1 VSLGFGGCF
10 FGKDNDMYR
19 KDTLSNGIRVVSE
32 TLPKSRSVSIG
43 VWVKVGSRH
52 ESPEIGGI
60 SHFIEHLFF
69 KGTKKRTAK
78 DIAIEMD
85 SLGGEMNA
93 FTSQETTTY
102 YAKVVDEHLP
112 VAIDILSDILLGS
125 KFDPA
130 EMEKERKVI
139 LEEIKGVED
148 TPDDYI
154 HELFTNTVWPD
165 NSLGRPILG
174 TKDTIK
180 ALKHEDIIRYI
191 DKYYCPK
198 EIVISVAGNFEHAR
212 LVELL
217 NASFGTLSR
226 TGTPKQ
232 EVAPTFTRSLF
243 VKKKQLEQVQ
253 LCIGCKGLQY
263 AHEDRFV
270 ISALNTV
277 LGNSMSSRLFQ
288 EVREQNAL
296 AYSIYSYV
304 TSYRDA
310 GLLTV
315 YAGTDPTS
323 ALEAV
328 RLVIKEF
335 KKLRD
340 EGITPAEEL
349 RVKNQVKGSLV
360 LSLESSNSHMSRLA
374 RQEIYYGKYL
384 SMDDIIKG
392 VEKVSREHVQ
402 RLAQQLFVPEN
413 LTLAV
418 LGPLAKS
425 DVPDSVLAI

>member
-1 VSLGFGGCF
+1 
-10 FGKDNDMYR
+10 MYR
-19 KDTLSNGIRVVSE
+19 KDTLANGIRVVSE

-52 ESPEIGGI
+52 EPPQIGGI

-69 KGTKKRTAK
+69 KGTEKRSAK
-78 DIAIEMD
+78 EIAIEMD

-112 VAIDILSDILLGS
+112 VVIEILADILLGA
-125 KFDPA
+125 KFDPV

-165 NSLGRPILG
+165 SSLGRPILG
-174 TKDTIK
+174 TKDTIRD
-180 ALKHEDIIRYI
+180 LKHDDILSYI
-191 DKYYCPK
+191 NSNYSPR

-212 LVELL
+212 LIELL
-217 NASFGTLSR
+217 NLNFGKLAR
-226 TGTPKQ
+226 NGTPRK
-232 EVAPTFTRSLF
+232 ETTPAFSPAVS

-253 LCIGCKGLQY
+253 LCLGCKGLHY
-263 AHEDRFV
+263 THEDRYT
-270 ISALNTV
+270 ILALNTV

-288 EVREQNAL
+288 EIREQNAL

-304 TSYRDA
+304 TFYRDT

-315 YAGTDPTS
+315 YAGTDPS
-323 ALEAV
+323 NALEVV
-328 RLVIKEF
+328 RLVMKELNKIKE
-335 KKLRD
+335 
-340 EGITPAEEL
+340 EGITAAEEQ
-349 RVKNQVKGSLV
+349 RVKNQIKGNLI
-360 LSLESSNSHMSRLA
+360 LSLESSNSHMSRIA
-374 RQEIYYGKYL
+374 RQEIYFGKYL
-384 SMDDIIKG
+384 SIDDIIKG
-392 VEKVSREHVQ
+392 VESVNAKEVQ
-402 RLAQQLFVPEN
+402 RLAQTLFNREN
-413 LTLAV
+413 LALTI
-418 LGPLAKS
+418 LGPLSKA
-425 DVPDSVLAI
+425 DVPDTVLET

>member
-1 VSLGFGGCF
+1 
-10 FGKDNDMYR
+10 MYR
-19 KDTLSNGIRVVSE
+19 KDTLTNGIRVVSE

-52 ESPEIGGI
+52 EPEEIGGV

-69 KGTKKRTAK
+69 KGTEKRTAK

-85 SLGGEMNA
+85 SIGGEMNA

-112 VAIDILSDILLGS
+112 VAIDILSDILLHS
-125 KFDPA
+125 KFDPL

-154 HELFTNTVWPD
+154 HELFTNTVWAG

-174 TKDTIK
+174 TRDTIK
-180 ALKHEDIIRYI
+180 ALKHKDIVAYI
-191 DKYYCPK
+191 DNYYSPR

-212 LVELL
+212 LIELL
-217 NASFGTLSR
+217 NASFGKLARGSLDKKEV
-226 TGTPKQ
+226 TP
-232 EVAPTFTRSLF
+232 VFTQAIA

-253 LCIGCKGLQY
+253 ICVGCKGMQY
-263 AHEDRFV
+263 THEDRFV

-277 LGNSMSSRLFQ
+277 MGNSMSSRLFQ
-288 EVREQNAL
+288 EIREQNAL

-304 TSYRDA
+304 TSYRDT

-315 YAGTDPTS
+315 YAGADPS
-323 ALEAV
+323 NALEVV

-335 KKLRD
+335 RKIKD
-340 EGITPAEEL
+340 EGITPAEES
-349 RVKNQVKGSLV
+349 RVRNQIKGSLV
-360 LSLESSNSHMSRLA
+360 LSLESSTSHMSRLA
-374 RQEIYYGKYL
+374 RQEIYFGKYL

-392 VEKVSREHVQ
+392 VEKVTAEQVQ
-402 RLAQQLFVPEN
+402 RLAGQLFTREN
-413 LTLAV
+413 ISLTI
-418 LGPLAKS
+418 LGPLSKT
-425 DVPDSVLAI
+425 DVPDGVLEI

>member
-1 VSLGFGGCF
+1 
-10 FGKDNDMYR
+10 MYR

-52 ESPEIGGI
+52 EPPEIGGI

-69 KGTKKRTAK
+69 KGTQRRTAK

-85 SLGGEMNA
+85 SIGGEMNA

-154 HELFTNTVWPD
+154 HELFTSTVWPD

-180 ALKHEDIIRYI
+180 SLKHKNIITYI
-191 DKYYCPK
+191 DNYYSPK

-212 LVELL
+212 LIDLL
-217 NASFGTLSR
+217 NMSFGKLSR
-226 TGTPKQ
+226 AGILKQ
-232 EVAPTFTRSLF
+232 EGTPTFTRAVS

-253 LCIGCKGLQY
+253 LCIGCKGLNY
-263 AHEDRFV
+263 THEDRYV

-288 EVREQNAL
+288 EIREQNAL

-304 TSYRDA
+304 TSYRDT

-315 YAGTDPTS
+315 YAGTDPS
-323 ALEAV
+323 NALEVA
-328 RLVIKEF
+328 RLVLKEFVKIKE
-335 KKLRD
+335 
-340 EGITPAEEL
+340 EGITPAEEA
-349 RVKNQVKGSLV
+349 RVKNQIKGSLV
-360 LSLESSNSHMSRLA
+360 LSLESSSSHMSRIA

-392 VEKVSREHVQ
+392 VEKVTAEQVQ
-402 RLAQQLFVPEN
+402 RLAQQLFSREN
-413 LTLAV
+413 LSLTI
-418 LGPLAKS
+418 LGPLSRA
-425 DVPDSVLAI
+425 DVPDSVLEI

>member
-1 VSLGFGGCF
+1 
-10 FGKDNDMYR
+10 MYR

-52 ESPEIGGI
+52 ELQEIGGI

-69 KGTKKRTAK
+69 KGTAKRTAK
-78 DIAIEMD
+78 EIAIEMD

-93 FTSQETTTY
+93 FTTQETTTY

-112 VAIDILSDILLGS
+112 VAIDILSDILLSS

-154 HELFTNTVWPD
+154 HEIFTSTIWRN

-174 TKDTIK
+174 TRETIK
-180 ALKHEDIIRYI
+180 ALKHADIIAYI
-191 DKYYCPK
+191 ANNYSPK
-198 EIVISVAGNFEHAR
+198 EIVIAVAGNFEHAR
-212 LVELL
+212 LIELL
-217 NASFGTLSR
+217 EASFGTLSLA
-226 TGTPKQ
+226 GIPKKAATPDFTSAV
-232 EVAPTFTRSLF
+232 EVR
-243 VKKKQLEQVQ
+243 KKQLEQVQ
-253 LCIGCKGLQY
+253 LCIGFKGLHY
-263 AHEDRFV
+263 TDENRYV

-288 EVREQNAL
+288 EIREQNAL

-304 TSYRDA
+304 TAYRDT
-310 GLLTV
+310 GLLTI
-315 YAGTDPTS
+315 YAGTGPSNT
-323 ALEAV
+323 LEV
-328 RLVIKEF
+328 IRLVLKEIK
-335 KKLRD
+335 KIKN
-340 EGITPAEEL
+340 EGITAAEES
-349 RVKNQVKGSLV
+349 RVRNQIKGSMV
-360 LSLESSNSHMSRLA
+360 LALESSNSHMSRLA

-384 SMDDIIKG
+384 SIDDIIKG
-392 VEKVSREHVQ
+392 VERVTRDQVQ
-402 RLAQQLFVPEN
+402 QLAQKLFTREN
-413 LTLAV
+413 SALAI
-418 LGPLAKS
+418 LGPLSAT
-425 DVPDSVLAI
+425 DLPDSVLDI

>member
-1 VSLGFGGCF
+1 
-10 FGKDNDMYR
+10 MYR

-52 ESPEIGGI
+52 EPPEIGGI

-69 KGTKKRTAK
+69 KGTQKRTAK

-154 HELFTNTVWPD
+154 HELFTNIVWPD

-174 TKDTIK
+174 TKETIK
-180 ALKHEDIIRYI
+180 ALKHENIIAYI
-191 DKYYCPK
+191 DNYYSPK

-212 LVELL
+212 LIELL
-217 NASFGTLSR
+217 NASFGKLAR
-226 TGTPKQ
+226 AGIPKN
-232 EVAPTFTRSLF
+232 EVAPAFTQALF

-315 YAGTDPTS
+315 YAGTDPAN
-323 ALEAV
+323 ALEAA

-335 KKLRD
+335 KKIKE

-392 VEKVSREHVQ
+392 VEKVSREQVQ
-402 RLAQQLFVPEN
+402 RLAQQLFVKDN
-413 LTLAV
+413 LSLAI
-418 LGPLAKS
+418 LGPLS
-425 DVPDSVLAI
+425 RTDVPESVLDL

>member
-1 VSLGFGGCF
+1 
-10 FGKDNDMYR
+10 MYR
-19 KDTLSNGIRVVSE
+19 KDNLSNGIRVVSE

-52 ESPEIGGI
+52 EPQEIGGI

-69 KGTKKRTAK
+69 KGTEKRTAK

-112 VAIDILSDILLGS
+112 VAVDILTDILLGS
-125 KFDPA
+125 KFDPI

-154 HELFTNTVWPD
+154 HEFFTSTVWPD
-165 NSLGRPILG
+165 NPLGRPILG
-174 TKDTIK
+174 TKETIK
-180 ALKHEDIIRYI
+180 ALKHQDIISDVDHDYS
-191 DKYYCPK
+191 PK
-198 EIVISVAGNFEHAR
+198 EIVISVAGNFEHAQ
-212 LVELL
+212 LIELL
-217 NASFGTLSR
+217 NTSFGKLSR
-226 TGTPKQ
+226 AALPKKEMTP
-232 EVAPTFTRSLF
+232 EFSHAVAVR
-243 VKKKQLEQVQ
+243 KKQLEQVQ
-253 LCIGCKGLQY
+253 VCIGCRGMNY
-263 AHEDRFV
+263 MHEDRYV

-304 TSYRDA
+304 TSYRDT
-310 GLLTV
+310 GLLTI
-315 YAGTDPTS
+315 YAGTDPS
-323 ALEAV
+323 NALEVV
-328 RLVIKEF
+328 RLVAKELRKIK
-335 KKLRD
+335 D
-340 EGITPAEEL
+340 EGITQAEEM
-349 RVKNQVKGSLV
+349 RVKNQIKGTLV

-374 RQEIYYGKYL
+374 RQEIYFGKYL

-392 VEKVSREHVQ
+392 VDKVTAEQSQ
-402 RLAQQLFVPEN
+402 RLAQQLF
-413 LTLAV
+413 T
-418 LGPLAKS
+418 S
-425 DVPDSVLAI
+425 

>member
-1 VSLGFGGCF
+1 
-10 FGKDNDMYR
+10 MYR

-52 ESPEIGGI
+52 EPAEIGGV

-69 KGTKKRTAK
+69 KGTAKRTAK

-85 SLGGEMNA
+85 SIGGEMNA

-125 KFDPA
+125 KFDPL

-148 TPDDYI
+148 TPDDFI
-154 HELFTNTVWPD
+154 HELLTSTVWPD

-174 TKDTIK
+174 TKETIK
-180 ALKHEDIIRYI
+180 GLKHRDLISYI
-191 DKYYCPK
+191 EHHYSPK
-198 EIVISVAGNFEHAR
+198 EIVISVAGNFEHTR
-212 LVELL
+212 LIELL
-217 NASFGTLSR
+217 NASFGQLNR
-226 TGTPKQ
+226 TGDPKIEITP
-232 EVAPTFTRSLF
+232 VFVHAVG

-253 LCIGCKGLQY
+253 ICIGCKGLNY
-263 AHEDRFV
+263 THDERFV

-288 EVREQNAL
+288 EIREQNAL

-304 TSYRDA
+304 TSYRDT
-310 GLLTV
+310 GLLTI
-315 YAGTDPTS
+315 YAGADPLN
-323 ALEAV
+323 AMEVV
-328 RLVIKEF
+328 RLVIRELEKI
-335 KKLRD
+335 KN
-340 EGITPAEEL
+340 EGITHAEET
-349 RVKNQVKGSLV
+349 RVRNQIKGSLV

-374 RQEIYYGKYL
+374 RQEIYFGKYL

-392 VEKVSREHVQ
+392 VEKVTAEQTQH
-402 RLAQQLFVPEN
+402 LAQQLFTREN
-413 LTLAV
+413 ISLTI
-418 LGPLAKS
+418 LGPLNKA
-425 DVPDSVLAI
+425 DVPDGILEL

>member
-1 VSLGFGGCF
+1 
-10 FGKDNDMYR
+10 MYR
-19 KDTLSNGIRVVSE
+19 KDTLTNGIRVVSE
-32 TLPKSRSVSIG
+32 TLPKSRSISIG

-52 ESPEIGGI
+52 EPEEIGGV

-69 KGTKKRTAK
+69 KGTKTRTAK

-85 SLGGEMNA
+85 SIGGEMNA

-112 VAIDILSDILLGS
+112 VAIDILSDILLHS
-125 KFDPA
+125 KFDPL

-154 HELFTNTVWPD
+154 HELFNNTVWAG

-174 TKDTIK
+174 TRDTIK
-180 ALKHEDIIRYI
+180 ALKHKDIVSYI
-191 DKYYCPK
+191 DKYYSPK

-212 LVELL
+212 LIELL
-217 NASFGTLSR
+217 NASFGKLAR
-226 TGTPKQ
+226 GGVDKK
-232 EVAPTFTRSLF
+232 EVTPTFNQAIA

-253 LCIGCKGLQY
+253 ICLGCKGMQY
-263 AHEDRFV
+263 THDDRFV

-288 EVREQNAL
+288 EIREQNAL
-296 AYSIYSYV
+296 AYSIFSYV
-304 TSYRDA
+304 TSYRDT

-315 YAGTDPTS
+315 YAGADPAN
-323 ALEAV
+323 ALEVV
-328 RLVIKEF
+328 RLVTKEF
-335 KKLRD
+335 RKIKD
-340 EGITPAEEL
+340 EGITHAEET
-349 RVKNQVKGSLV
+349 RVKNQIKGSLV
-360 LSLESSNSHMSRLA
+360 LSLESSTSHMSRLA
-374 RQEIYYGKYL
+374 RQEIYFGKYL

-392 VEKVSREHVQ
+392 VEKVTAEQVQ
-402 RLAQQLFVPEN
+402 RVARQLFDQEN
-413 LTLAV
+413 ISLAI
-418 LGPLAKS
+418 LGPLNKA
-425 DVPDSVLAI
+425 DVPDGVLEM

>member
-1 VSLGFGGCF
+1 
-10 FGKDNDMYR
+10 MYR

-52 ESPEIGGI
+52 EPPAIGGI
-60 SHFIEHLFF
+60 SHFIEHMFF
-69 KGTKKRTAK
+69 KGTGKRSAK
-78 DIAIEMD
+78 DIAIE
-85 SLGGEMNA
+85 
-93 FTSQETTTY
+93 
-102 YAKVVDEHLP
+102 
-112 VAIDILSDILLGS
+112 ILADILLGA
-125 KFDPA
+125 KFDPV

-174 TKDTIK
+174 TRETIK
-180 ALKHEDIIRYI
+180 DLKHNDIVSYI
-191 DKYYCPK
+191 DSYYHPK

-212 LVELL
+212 LIELL
-217 NASFGTLSR
+217 DLHFGKLAR
-226 TGTPKQ
+226 NGTAKK
-232 EVAPTFTRSLF
+232 EVTPAFTRAVS

-253 LCIGCKGLQY
+253 LCIGCKGLNY
-263 AHEDRFV
+263 THEDRFV

-304 TSYRDA
+304 TSYRDT

-315 YAGTDPTS
+315 YAGTDPS
-323 ALEAV
+323 NALEVV
-328 RLVIKEF
+328 RLVVKEMKNIKE
-335 KKLRD
+335 
-340 EGITPAEEL
+340 EGITAAEEM
-349 RVKNQVKGSLV
+349 RVKNQIKGSLI

-374 RQEIYYGKYL
+374 RQEMYFGKYL

-392 VEKVSREHVQ
+392 VDRVTAGQVQ
-402 RLAQQLFVPEN
+402 RLAQQLFTGGN
-413 LTLAV
+413 TSLTI
-418 LGPLAKS
+418 LGPLSKS
-425 DVPDSVLAI
+425 DVPDEVLEI

>member
-1 VSLGFGGCF
+1 
-10 FGKDNDMYR
+10 MYR
-19 KDTLSNGIRVVSE
+19 KDTLTNGIRVVSE

-52 ESPEIGGI
+52 EPEEIGGT

-69 KGTKKRTAK
+69 KGTEKRTAK

-85 SLGGEMNA
+85 SIGGEMNA

-112 VAIDILSDILLGS
+112 VAIDILSDILLHS
-125 KFDPA
+125 KFDPL

-154 HELFTNTVWPD
+154 HELFTNTVWAG

-174 TKDTIK
+174 TRDTIK
-180 ALKHEDIIRYI
+180 ALKHKDIVSYI
-191 DKYYCPK
+191 DDYYSPK
-198 EIVISVAGNFEHAR
+198 EIVISAAGNFEHAR
-212 LVELL
+212 LIELL
-217 NASFGTLSR
+217 NASFGTLAR
-226 TGTPKQ
+226 GGTAKK
-232 EVAPTFTRSLF
+232 EVTPAFTHAIA

-253 LCIGCKGLQY
+253 ICIGCKGMHY
-263 AHEDRFV
+263 THEDRFV

-288 EVREQNAL
+288 EIREQNAL

-304 TSYRDA
+304 TSYRDT

-315 YAGTDPTS
+315 YAGADPAN
-323 ALEAV
+323 ALEVV
-328 RLVIKEF
+328 RLVMREFGKIKG
-335 KKLRD
+335 
-340 EGITPAEEL
+340 EGITPAEET
-349 RVKNQVKGSLV
+349 RVRNQIKGSLV
-360 LSLESSNSHMSRLA
+360 LSLESSTSHMSRLA
-374 RQEIYYGKYL
+374 RQEIYFGKYL

-392 VEKVSREHVQ
+392 VEKVTAEQVQ
-402 RLAQQLFVPEN
+402 RLAGQLFTREN
-413 LTLAV
+413 ISLTI
-418 LGPLAKS
+418 LGPLNKA
-425 DVPDSVLAI
+425 DVPDGVLEI

>member
-1 VSLGFGGCF
+1 
-10 FGKDNDMYR
+10 M
-19 KDTLSNGIRVVSE
+19 RVVSE

-52 ESPEIGGI
+52 EPQEIGGI
-60 SHFIEHLFF
+60 SHFIEHMFF
-69 KGTKKRTAK
+69 KGTEKRTAK

-112 VAIDILSDILLGS
+112 VAVDILSDILLGS
-125 KFDPA
+125 KFDPV

-148 TPDDYI
+148 APDDYI
-154 HELFTNTVWPD
+154 HEFFTGTVWPD
-165 NSLGRPILG
+165 NPLGRPILG
-174 TKDTIK
+174 TKETIK
-180 ALKHEDIIRYI
+180 DLKHQDIISYI
-191 DKYYCPK
+191 DRYYSPK

-212 LVELL
+212 LIELL
-217 NASFGTLSR
+217 NTSFGRLSR
-226 TGTPKQ
+226 TGVPKK
-232 EVAPTFTRSLF
+232 EVTPTFSHAVAVR
-243 VKKKQLEQVQ
+243 KKQLEQVQ
-253 LCIGCKGLQY
+253 VCIGCRGMNY
-263 AHEDRFV
+263 MHEDRYV

-304 TSYRDA
+304 TSYRDT

-315 YAGTDPTS
+315 YAGTDPTNT
-323 ALEAV
+323 LEV
-328 RLVIKEF
+328 LRLVTREF
-335 KKLRD
+335 KKIKD
-340 EGITPAEEL
+340 EGITKAEEI
-349 RVKNQVKGSLV
+349 RVKNQIKGTLV

-374 RQEIYYGKYL
+374 RQEIYFGKYI
-384 SMDDIIKG
+384 SIDDIIEE
-392 VEKVSREHVQ
+392 VEKVTREQVQ
-402 RLAQQLFVPEN
+402 RLAQQLFTRDN
-413 LTLAV
+413 LSLAI
-418 LGPLAKS
+418 LGPMSKA
-425 DVPDSVLAI
+425 DVPDSVLEI

>member
-1 VSLGFGGCF
+1 
-10 FGKDNDMYR
+10 MYR
-19 KDTLSNGIRVVSE
+19 KDTLANGIRVVSE
-32 TLPKSRSVSIG
+32 TLPKSRSISIG

-52 ESPEIGGI
+52 EASEIGGV
-60 SHFIEHLFF
+60 SHFIEHMFF
-69 KGTKKRTAK
+69 KGTEKRSAK

-112 VAIDILSDILLGS
+112 VVIEILADILLGA
-125 KFDPA
+125 KFDPL

-154 HELFTNTVWPD
+154 HELFTGTVWPE

-174 TKDTIK
+174 TKDTIR
-180 ALKHEDIIRYI
+180 ALKHNDIISYI
-191 DKYYCPK
+191 ESNYTPR
-198 EIVISVAGNFEHAR
+198 EIVISVAGNFEHA
-212 LVELL
+212 LLIDLL
-217 NASFGTLSR
+217 NLHFGKLAR
-226 TGTPKQ
+226 RGVPRKEATP
-232 EVAPTFTRSLF
+232 EFTAAIS

-253 LCIGCKGLQY
+253 LCIGCKGLHY
-263 AHEDRFV
+263 THDDRYV

-288 EVREQNAL
+288 EIREQNAL
-296 AYSIYSYV
+296 AYSIYSYA
-304 TSYRDA
+304 TSYHDT

-315 YAGTDPTS
+315 YAGTDPS
-323 ALEAV
+323 NALEV
-328 RLVIKEF
+328 VQLIMKELGKIKE
-335 KKLRD
+335 

-349 RVKNQVKGSLV
+349 RVKNQLKGSLI
-360 LSLESSNSHMSRLA
+360 LSLESSSSHMSRLA
-374 RQEIYYGKYL
+374 RQEIYFGKYL

-392 VEKVSREHVQ
+392 VEKVTAEQVQ
-402 RLAQQLFVPEN
+402 RLARHLFSRGNIALTILGPINRTDVPE
-413 LTLAV
+413 
-418 LGPLAKS
+418 
-425 DVPDSVLAI
+425 SVLEI

>member
-1 VSLGFGGCF
+1 
-10 FGKDNDMYR
+10 MYR

-52 ESPEIGGI
+52 EPPEIGGI

-69 KGTKKRTAK
+69 KGTQKRTAK

-85 SLGGEMNA
+85 SIGGEMNA

-125 KFDPA
+125 KFDPV

-154 HELFTNTVWPD
+154 HELFTSTVWPD
-165 NSLGRPILG
+165 NPLGRPILG

-180 ALKHEDIIRYI
+180 SLKHENIITYI
-191 DKYYCPK
+191 DNYYSPK

-217 NASFGTLSR
+217 NLSFGRLSR
-226 TGTPKQ
+226 TGIPKKEGTPAFSRA
-232 EVAPTFTRSLF
+232 VL

-253 LCIGCKGLQY
+253 LCIGCKGLNY
-263 AHEDRFV
+263 THEDRYV

-288 EVREQNAL
+288 EIREQNAL

-304 TSYRDA
+304 MSYRDT

-315 YAGTDPTS
+315 YAGTDPS
-323 ALEAV
+323 NALQVA
-328 RLVIKEF
+328 RLVLKEF
-335 KKLRD
+335 KKITE
-340 EGITPAEEL
+340 EGITPAEET
-349 RVKNQVKGSLV
+349 RVKNQIKGSLV
-360 LSLESSNSHMSRLA
+360 LSLESSSSHMSRIA

-392 VEKVSREHVQ
+392 VEKVTAEQVQ
-402 RLAQQLFVPEN
+402 RLAQQLFSREN
-413 LTLAV
+413 ISLTI
-418 LGPLAKS
+418 LGPLSRA
-425 DVPDSVLAI
+425 DVPDSVLEL

>member
-1 VSLGFGGCF
+1 
-10 FGKDNDMYR
+10 MYR
-19 KDTLSNGIRVVSE
+19 KDTLANGIRVVSE

-52 ESPEIGGI
+52 EAPEIGGV
-60 SHFIEHLFF
+60 SHFIEHMFF
-69 KGTKKRTAK
+69 KGTGKRSAK

-112 VAIDILSDILLGS
+112 VVIEILADILLGA
-125 KFDPA
+125 KFDPL

-154 HELFTNTVWPD
+154 HELFTGTVWPE

-174 TKDTIK
+174 TKDTIR
-180 ALKHEDIIRYI
+180 ALKHTDIISYI
-191 DKYYCPK
+191 ENNYSPR
-198 EIVISVAGNFEHAR
+198 EIVISVAGNFEHAQ
-212 LVELL
+212 LIDLL
-217 NASFGTLSR
+217 NLHFGKLVRS
-226 TGTPKQ
+226 GIPKKEATP
-232 EVAPTFTRSLF
+232 EFTAAVT

-253 LCIGCKGLQY
+253 LCIGCKGLY
-263 AHEDRFV
+263 YTHEDRYV

-304 TSYRDA
+304 TSYRDT

-315 YAGTDPTS
+315 YAGTDPS
-323 ALEAV
+323 NAFEVV
-328 RLVIKEF
+328 RLVMKELMKIKE
-335 KKLRD
+335 
-340 EGITPAEEL
+340 EGISPSEEQ
-349 RVKNQVKGSLV
+349 RVKNQLKGSLI

-374 RQEIYYGKYL
+374 RQEIYFGKYL

-392 VEKVSREHVQ
+392 VEKVTADQVQ
-402 RLAQQLFVPEN
+402 RLARHLFNREN
-413 LTLAV
+413 IALTI
-418 LGPLAKS
+418 LGPINRA
-425 DVPDSVLAI
+425 DVPDSVLEI

>member
-1 VSLGFGGCF
+1 
-10 FGKDNDMYR
+10 MYR

-32 TLPKSRSVSIG
+32 TLPKSRSISIG

-52 ESPEIGGI
+52 EAQEIGGI

-69 KGTKKRTAK
+69 KGTEKRTAK

-93 FTSQETTTY
+93 FTTQETTTF

-125 KFDPA
+125 KFDPV

-139 LEEIKGVED
+139 LEEIKSVED

-174 TKDTIK
+174 TKETIK
-180 ALKHEDIIRYI
+180 ALTHKDIISYI
-191 DKYYCPK
+191 DHYYSPK

-212 LVELL
+212 LIELL
-217 NASFGTLSR
+217 NASFGKLSR
-226 TGTPKQ
+226 SGDPKK
-232 EVAPTFTRSLF
+232 ESAPTFTHAVE

-253 LCIGCKGLQY
+253 VCMGCKGLNY
-263 AHEDRFV
+263 THEDRYV

-304 TSYRDA
+304 TSYRDT

-315 YAGTDPTS
+315 YAGADPS
-323 ALEAV
+323 NALEVV
-328 RLVIKEF
+328 RLVLKELKKIKE
-335 KKLRD
+335 
-340 EGITPAEEL
+340 EGITSAEEK
-349 RVKNQVKGSLV
+349 RVKNQIKGSLV

-374 RQEIYYGKYL
+374 RQEIYFGKYL

-392 VEKVSREHVQ
+392 VEKVTAAQVQ
-402 RLAQQLFVPEN
+402 DLARQLFTREN
-413 LTLAV
+413 ISLAI
-418 LGPLAKS
+418 LGPLSKA
-425 DVPDSVLAI
+425 DVPDSVLEI